1 MSRFRKL
8 GLQNGQGYFKRI
20 KDFTDAWQTMHNEN
34 IALKDIEQYDE
45 ELFCRLSCLS
55 ELLSNDG
62 YMDFSFAIYLA
73 VQELKKID
81 KKEGSLKNLN
91 IFSLMNTR
99 ISILYKKNL

>member
-1 MSRFRKL
+1 MRKYRQFDILDQNRLVLYVMSRFRKL

-62 YMDFSFAIYLA
+62 YMDFSFLQYIL
-73 VQELKKID
+73 QF
-81 KKEGSLKNLN
+81 KN
-91 IFSLMNTR
+91 
-99 ISILYKKNL
+99 